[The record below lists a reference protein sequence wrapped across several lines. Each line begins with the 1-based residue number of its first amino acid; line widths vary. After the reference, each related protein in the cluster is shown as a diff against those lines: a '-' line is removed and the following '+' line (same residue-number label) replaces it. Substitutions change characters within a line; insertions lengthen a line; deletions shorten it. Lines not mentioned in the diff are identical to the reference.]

1 MGLSLFRR
9 TLIVAALLLSA
20 TTLID
25 VCTAVRDM
33 KYYDLLGIA
42 PDADER
48 TIQKAYRR
56 AAL

>member
-1 MGLSLFRR
+1 MRQRAGWAWGL
-9 TLIVAALLLSA
+9 AALLLVA
-20 TTLID
+20 AAG
-25 VCTAVRDM
+25 VGVGAVRDT
-33 KYYDLLGIA
+33 KYYDHLGVA